1 MEPDEEGLVKFL
13 CGDRQFNED
22 RVRSGA
28 KKILKSKQTQTQ
40 GRLDSFF
47 KVLPSTAT
55 PKRKVEDDKKK
66 ANQKKPKTG
75 AASGG
80 NRGRRPK

>member
-1 MEPDEEGLVKFL
+1 MKFL

-28 KKILKSKQTQTQ
+28 KKILKSKTTATQ

-47 KVLPSTAT
+47 KVLPSTNAV
-55 PKRKVEDDKKK
+55 KRKPDEKKGNAAKK
-66 ANQKKPKTG
+66 AKTSATKGGGRKP
-75 AASGG
+75 GG
-80 NRGRRPK
+80 R